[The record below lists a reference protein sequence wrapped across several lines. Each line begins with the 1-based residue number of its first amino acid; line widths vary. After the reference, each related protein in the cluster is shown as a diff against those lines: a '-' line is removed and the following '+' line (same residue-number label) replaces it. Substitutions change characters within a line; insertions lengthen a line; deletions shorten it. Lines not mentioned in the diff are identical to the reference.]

1 MRLEMKSETKI
12 TSIKEVTNTE
22 HGSPYDRGS
31 ADAWYARPMS
41 PHWYPKGTYMGK
53 RVDASEMSEQEIAE
67 YNYGYM
73 TARPRPRSEFG
84 GKSWD

>member
-12 TSIKEVTNTE
+12 TSIEEVTNTE

-53 RVDASEMSEQEIAE
+53 RVAASEMSEQEIAE

-73 TARPRPRSEFG
+73 TGEFG

>member
-12 TSIKEVTNTE
+12 TSIEEVTNTE
-22 HGSPYDRGS
+22 HGSPYDRGG

-53 RVDASEMSEQEIAE
+53 RVAASEMSEQEIAE
-67 YNYGYM
+67 YHFGYM
-73 TARPRPRSEFG
+73 NSEFG